1 MRPFFALVKKD
12 LKGYFDQPT
21 GYILVIIFVVLL
33 SYLFFNAAFL
43 NDEAS
48 LRPLFTV
55 DFSPSLPWLLAIFV
69 PAATMRLLAE
79 EHRDGTLEF
88 LMTQPVRGW
97 TVLLAKFSAGLVFV
111 GAAIAATVTI
121 PLTLQTAGD
130 LDEGAIIAQYV
141 GSLFLTASLI
151 TIGLFT
157 SSLTRNQIVSFMA
170 ALALNFILMLAGLD
184 LVRAALPLK
193 VAVLFQDLSPV
204 THFSSMAR
212 GVLDLRDV
220 LYFLALILTFLSAA
234 YLMLRGRSLSRRSP
248 RFVYLQFGVA
258 GMVVLS
264 LLVGW
269 FGSSIGGRLD
279 LTEDKLY
286 TLSPGMEQIVDELDD
301 VLTIKLF
308 ESQDLPPQ
316 YALVARDVN
325 DFLDELAATSE
336 NVVVVKRYP
345 KPAEEGDGASLEAQM
360 LGVPQ
365 VQSEV
370 RSRSELQLQ
379 NIFLGLAMTYADRKQ
394 ILPFIEQIDG
404 LEYRVASLANQMLTR
419 ERKTVGFLSGH
430 GEMTLDTQ
438 LETIA
443 NALQVNYRV
452 AQVETEEGREL
463 DLSGLDV
470 LVVPRPASPMPP
482 QHLEEIRDYI
492 DAGGRAAFLLDPIVV
507 FPDNQSG
514 ALLGIENTASMASFV
529 RRYGVFVDSD
539 LLLDFRSY
547 STFPGS
553 GLPYP
558 YWMRVPVIDD
568 KIAGNAET
576 VVLAWASSVGST
588 RSDIG
593 TVEVI
598 PLLETRS
605 SAARMEL
612 TGGARA
618 FNVSPDILPQAP
630 QTELREQLA
639 GVAVTGQAPAADA
652 GTLFRMVVVGDADWI
667 TDTVLNQ
674 PDGPNN
680 LLLFSNLV
688 DWLAQEDALAEIR
701 SKLIT
706 SRHLLFDS
714 QTHQNLVQFG
724 NVVGIP
730 AFFALLGIVRFL
742 MRRRA
747 TRRIYGR
754 AR

>member
-1 MRPFFALVKKD
+1 MRPFLALVKKD

-43 NDEAS
+43 TDEAS

-55 DFSPSLPWLLAIFV
+55 EFSPSLPWLLAIFV

-97 TVLLAKFSAGLVFV
+97 TVLLAKFTSGLVFV
-111 GAAIAATVTI
+111 GAAIAATVVI

-184 LVRAALPLK
+184 LVRAALPLN

-204 THFSSMAR
+204 THFSTMAR

-220 LYFLALILTFLSAA
+220 LYFLALIFTFLSAA
-234 YLMLRGRSLSRRSP
+234 YLMLRARSLSRRSP
-248 RFVYLQFGVA
+248 RFVLLQFGVA
-258 GMVVLS
+258 GLVVLS

-286 TLSPGMEQIVDELDD
+286 TLSDGMQQIVDQLDD

-316 YALVARDVN
+316 AALVARDVN

-345 KPAEEGDGASLEAQM
+345 KPDEEGDEASLEAQL

-379 NIFLGLAMTYADRKQ
+379 NIYLGLAMTYADRKE
-394 ILPFIEQIDG
+394 ILPFIEQVDG
-404 LEYRVASLANQMLTR
+404 LEYRVASLANQMISR
-419 ERKTVGFLSGH
+419 ERKSVGFLSGH
-430 GEMTLDTQ
+430 DEMTLEVHLQ
-438 LETIA
+438 TIG
-443 NALQVNYRV
+443 NALAVNYDV
-452 AQVETEEGREL
+452 LQVEAEEGREL

-470 LVVPRPASPMPP
+470 LVVPRPVSPMPP
-482 QHLEEIRDYI
+482 QHLQEIQDYI
-492 DAGGRAAFLLDPIVV
+492 DGGGRAAFLLDPIVV
-507 FPDNQSG
+507 VPDPNSP
-514 ALLGIENTASMASFV
+514 ALLGFENTASMASFV

-547 STFPGS
+547 SNFPGS
-553 GLPYP
+553 ALPYP
-558 YWMRVPVIDD
+558 YWMRVPVIDN

-576 VVLAWASSVGST
+576 AVLAWASSVGST
-588 RSDIG
+588 RSEVG
-593 TVEVI
+593 AVEVI
-598 PLLETRS
+598 PLLETRG
-605 SAARMEL
+605 SAARLEL
-612 TGGARA
+612 AEDRPV
-618 FNVSPDILPQAP
+618 FNVSPDVLPDVPA
-630 QTELREQLA
+630 TEWREQLT
-639 GVAVTGQAPAADA
+639 GVAVTGQAPASND
-652 GTLFRMVVVGDADWI
+652 GTAFRLVVVGDADWVS
-667 TDTVLNQ
+667 DTVLSQ
-674 PDGPNN
+674 PDGPGN

-688 DWLAQEDALAEIR
+688 DWLAQEDALADIR

-706 SRHLLFDS
+706 SRQLLFDS
-714 QTHQNLVQFG
+714 QTHQLLVQYG

-730 AFFALLGIVRFL
+730 AFFALLGLFRYF

-747 TRRIYGR
+747 TRRIYR
-754 AR
+754 SAR